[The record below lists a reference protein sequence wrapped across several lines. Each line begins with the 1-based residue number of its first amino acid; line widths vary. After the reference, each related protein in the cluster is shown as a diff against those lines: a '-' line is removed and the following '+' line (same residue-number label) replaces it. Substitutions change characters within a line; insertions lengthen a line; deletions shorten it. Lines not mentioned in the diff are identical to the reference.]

1 MDIEQLILIGK
12 YLEEKGFKYHES
24 TDSYRRSKGFGR
36 FITVEKVLLTL
47 FTVKNEANPP
57 AVATSTL
64 TPNASPVEI
73 SELKLYPSPS

>member
-1 MDIEQLILIGK
+1 MGFSK

-47 FTVKNEANPP
+47 FTVKNEN
-57 AVATSTL
+57 TIIHDDFID
-64 TPNASPVEI
+64 NFNQFKEI
-73 SELKLYPSPS
+73 ITKALKDE